1 MTRPQQ
7 AAVAPVSESYQVVVY
22 GTGPVI
28 EAANAALAGTAL
40 SVAPA
45 TEPRVLAELV
55 SSRASV
61 VLIEEPQLASVRRPL
76 RGRSGDD
83 LAAWLVLVSGSA
95 LASRGALGRAPLEE
109 VLQWPSEA
117 TTLVGRLRA
126 LGDALLAHRR
136 VAALEQRMALLAGL
150 AAAARS
156 AEGYEAAIHRL
167 LAQLAACTGARCARV
182 LVPEPEKGLCHVRG
196 NSDDRAGDAK
206 PVRLAAL
213 AECRAAVETGQEVLT
228 GPIDLGPRL
237 ALAGGQLKLAEMGQV
252 LVVPLRHGDAVLGA
266 VELQFVGL
274 AAVAESTREL
284 AGLAAALIAPWLA
297 HDAALRAVPE
307 RTRARHDVGD
317 AAALAQTLQQQ
328 RELVD
333 RLADGVA
340 LLDHDGRIVHLNP
353 VAEAMLGCASSAL
366 AERPFVELVEPEDRP
381 ALLRGCDEL
390 RAGRSPA
397 PVDLRFCASSQPSLV
412 VSVCVAWAAPA
423 SQLLLLTFRDATAA
437 RALSEELGQIKRFL
451 EQLIDASPEA
461 IVASDGAGAV
471 ALFNKAA
478 EALFGLSAQQVMGRL
493 PFDLL
498 FPEGV
503 GAKLREQLDTSRER
517 GVGVEPLRSEI
528 IDAQQQRVPVQLS
541 VNVMPRETGALSL
554 VAVISD
560 LRERL
565 RIEHDLVH
573 VRERLLVSEK
583 QALLAELAGTTAH
596 ELNQPLTSVMGYAEL
611 LLRRLPAHDVNHHAA
626 ETILE
631 QAQRMADIV
640 RKIGR
645 ITRYETKP
653 YVGDT
658 QILDLDRSTE

>member
-7 AAVAPVSESYQVVVY
+7 AAVAPVSESYEVVVY
-22 GTGPVI
+22 GAGPVI
-28 EAANAALAGTAL
+28 EAASATLAGAAW
-40 SVAPA
+40 SVALA
-45 TEPRVLAELV
+45 TEPRALAELV

-61 VLIEEPQLASVRRPL
+61 VLIEEPQLAALRRPL

-83 LAAWLVLVSGSA
+83 LAAWLVLVSDPA
-95 LASRGALGRAPLEE
+95 LASRGAPGRGPLEH

-117 TTLVGRLRA
+117 ATLVGRLRA
-126 LGDALLAHRR
+126 LGDALLAYRR
-136 VAALEQRMALLAGL
+136 VAGLEQRMALLAGL
-150 AAAARS
+150 AAAPRS
-156 AEGYEAAIHRL
+156 AEGYEAAIHRP

-182 LVPEPEKGLCHVRG
+182 LVPEPENGLCYVLG
-196 NSDDRAGDAK
+196 NSDDPTGGAK
-206 PVRLAAL
+206 PLRLAAL
-213 AECRAAVETGQEVLT
+213 AECRAAVETGQEVVA

-237 ALAGGQLKLAEMGQV
+237 AATTGQLKLAEMGQV
-252 LVVPLRHGDAVLGA
+252 LVVPLRHGAAVLGA
-266 VELQFVGL
+266 LELQFVGL
-274 AAVAESTREL
+274 AAVTESTREL
-284 AGLAAALIAPWLA
+284 TGLAAALIAPWLA
-297 HDAALRAVPE
+297 HHPALRAPQE
-307 RTRARHDVGD
+307 RTRERDDVGD
-317 AAALAQTLQQQ
+317 AAAPARPLEQH

-333 RLADGVA
+333 RIADGVA

-353 VAEAMLGCASSAL
+353 AAEAMTGHASSVL

-381 ALLRGCDEL
+381 ALLRCCDEL

-397 PVDLRFCASSQPSLV
+397 PVDLRFCTSGPPSLV
-412 VSVCVAWAAPA
+412 VSVSFAWAAPA
-423 SQLLLLTFRDATAA
+423 SQVFLLTFRDATAA

-478 EALFGLSAQQVMGRL
+478 EALFGLSAQQVTGRL

-517 GVGVEPLRSEI
+517 GVGVEPLRSEV
-528 IDAQQQRVPVQLS
+528 IDARQLS